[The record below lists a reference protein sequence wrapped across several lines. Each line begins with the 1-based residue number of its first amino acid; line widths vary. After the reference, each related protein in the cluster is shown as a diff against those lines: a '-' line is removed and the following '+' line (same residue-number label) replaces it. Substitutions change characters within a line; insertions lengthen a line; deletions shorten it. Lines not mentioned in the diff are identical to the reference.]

1 MTAHLIAEEGPLKG
15 LILNLAEDTQE
26 WVVGKSPESA
36 DLVLEDE
43 TLSRKHA
50 KLYRVADGI
59 YLENFS
65 KLNPVHINRHEC
77 LEPTLLKEG
86 DLIQIGETLFLFSEV
101 THAAPL
107 TPEFQTEDLS
117 SDDTIFEDIPSETD
131 LPFSL
136 PPNTPYLL
144 KVISGPNAGAEIG
157 IEKGHS
163 YTLGKDPK
171 VCDILFQDLSVS
183 RSHAKLFVEEDGT
196 LEIED
201 LSSKNGTAI
210 NGEPVTGKRSFTS
223 QDLVA
228 LGTTIFLIIDRDAP
242 QETIYSPLTP
252 SHETHTPSPQEAIEE
267 TPLEKTETDWKQQ
280 PIPLKYLLLIG
291 SVAAIFLVC
300 ALTFFS
306 LFKAKQTEL
315 VQKEPV
321 SEIKE
326 ALNHK
331 KFAKVEFVFNPAG
344 GTLFLVGH
352 VITNT
357 DYQEM
362 RYHLS
367 QIPFI
372 LNVEDSVVIDDGV
385 AKQMNDILS
394 SNEDFPSITIRV
406 AAPGKFIAT
415 GYVET
420 NEEVAQITEYLTI
433 NFPYLDLLEN
443 NIVSDQML
451 EAQIQSELMGGG
463 FSAVSYEL
471 SRGQLVLSGLYDHK
485 KTSSYEHLLKT
496 FSKMPAITSVKNL
509 AIPTSSKLAAINLSS
524 RYQVAGVSTHD
535 HKGFNAILNG
545 KIYTLGDWVDGMLI
559 TEIEANTILLE
570 KDGIKYRIDYKA
582 M

>member
-36 DLVLEDE
+36 DLVLEDD

-65 KLNPVHINRHEC
+65 KVNPVQINQTEC

-101 THAAPL
+101 TEEAPL
-107 TPEFQTEDLS
+107 TPEFHTEDLS
-117 SDDTIFEDIPSETD
+117 SDDTIFEELPSDID

-171 VCDILFQDLSVS
+171 ACDILFQDLSVS
-183 RSHAKLFVEEDGT
+183 RSHAKIEVHEDGT

-210 NGEPVTGKRSFTS
+210 NGEPITEKRTFTS
-223 QDLVA
+223 QDLIA

-252 SHETHTPSPQEAIEE
+252 AHEVQAPPQEIVEE
-267 TPLEKTETDWKQQ
+267 QHPIQIETDWKKQ
-280 PIPLKYLLLIG
+280 PIPLKHLLLAG
-291 SVAAIFLVC
+291 SIAAVFLVC

-306 LFKAKQTEL
+306 LFKAKKTEL
-315 VQKEPV
+315 VQKEPI

-344 GTLFLVGH
+344 GTLFLAGH

-372 LNVEDSVVIDDGV
+372 LNVEDAVVIDDGV
-385 AKQMNDILS
+385 AKQMNDILNS
-394 SNEDFPSITIRV
+394 ATTFPSVTIRV

-415 GYVET
+415 GYVQT

-443 NIVSDQML
+443 QIISDQML
-451 EAQIQSELMGGG
+451 QFQIQSDLQTEG
-463 FSAVSYEL
+463 FSAVTYEL
-471 SRGQLVLSGLYDHK
+471 TRGDLVLSGLYDHK
-485 KTSSYEHLLKT
+485 KESSYQHLLKT
-496 FSKMPAITSVKNL
+496 FSKIPSITSVKNF

-524 RYQVAGVSTHD
+524 HYQVNGVSTHD

-545 KIYTLGDWVDGMLI
+545 KIYTLGDLVDGMHI
-559 TEIEANTILLE
+559 IEIEANTIFLE
-570 KDGIKYRIDYKA
+570 KDGIKYRIDYTQ